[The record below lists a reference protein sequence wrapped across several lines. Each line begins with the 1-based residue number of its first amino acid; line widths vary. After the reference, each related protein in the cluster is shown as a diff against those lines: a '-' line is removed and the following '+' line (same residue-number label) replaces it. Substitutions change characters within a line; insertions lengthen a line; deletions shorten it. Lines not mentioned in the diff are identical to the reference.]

1 MKDQAYHPEPF
12 ARRHSEGA
20 KRPENLAQG
29 KFHEGSG
36 DSSPLAQ
43 NDIWEA
49 SKEEGAFL
57 PQRAFAGLVPP
68 YSNLQQSKTVIL
80 PVPYDGTSE
89 WRGGSR
95 HGPQAIIDASQYL
108 ELYDLE
114 LDREI
119 YKVGICTLPQVE
131 PLMSSPQDMIERVY
145 QVIKGLIQKEKFVVM
160 LGGEHSL
167 SLGAVRAFKETLPRL
182 SVLQLDAH
190 ADLRDEYL
198 GTKYGQACVMRR
210 IFELCAIVQVGVRS
224 LSWEEKQFLTQNKLM
239 PFYMSGSASN
249 KASIDQIV
257 ASLSEDV
264 YVTIDVD
271 VLDPS
276 IMSAVGTPEPD
287 GMQWRQVL
295 DIIESVALHKHVV
308 GFDLVEFCPGEGP
321 SSCAFLLA
329 KLAYKLIGCAVPQEG
344 G

>member
-1 MKDQAYHPEPF
+1 MNDRDCHPEPH
-12 ARRHSEGA
+12 AGW
-20 KRPENLAQG
+20 
-29 KFHEGSG
+29 HEGT
-36 DSSPLAQ
+36 
-43 NDIWEA
+43 
-49 SKEEGAFL
+49 FL
-57 PQRAFAGLVPP
+57 PHEVFAGLEPP
-68 YSNLQQSKTVIL
+68 YSNLQQARTVVL
-80 PVPYDGTSE
+80 PVPYDSTSE
-89 WRGGSR
+89 WRSGSR

-119 YKVGICTLPQVE
+119 YKVGISTLPRVE
-131 PLMSSPQDMIERVY
+131 PLLSSPQDMIDRVY
-145 QVIKGLIQKEKFVVM
+145 KVVKGLIQKEKFVVL

-167 SLGAVRAFKETLPRL
+167 SLGAVRAFKEAFPRL

-210 IFELCAIVQVGVRS
+210 IFELCPISQVGMRS
-224 LSWEEKQFLTQNKLM
+224 LSWEEKQFLRQNKLK
-239 PFYMSGSASN
+239 PVYMSNLASSTV
-249 KASIDQIV
+249 SIGQVVD
-257 ASLSEDV
+257 SLSQDV

-276 IMSAVGTPEPD
+276 IMPAVGTPEPD
-287 GMQWRQVL
+287 GMSWRQIL
-295 DIIESVALHKHVV
+295 DVVESITRHKHVV
-308 GFDLVEFCPGEGP
+308 GFDLMEFCPAEGP

-344 G
+344 R

>member
-1 MKDQAYHPEPF
+1 MKNRDYPPEPSV
-12 ARRHSEGA
+12 RRPPEEA
-20 KRPENLAQG
+20 KRRKNLTQG
-29 KFHEGSG
+29 RLHERSG
-36 DSSPLAQ
+36 DSLPSDQ
-43 NDIWEA
+43 NDLWEP
-49 SKEEGAFL
+49 SKEGGTFL
-57 PQRAFAGLVPP
+57 SQRVFAGLELP
-68 YSNLQQSKTVIL
+68 YSNLQKAKTVIL
-80 PVPYDGTSE
+80 PVPYDSTSE

-114 LDREI
+114 LDRDI
-119 YKVGICTLPQVE
+119 YKVGICTLPQIE
-131 PLMSSPQDMIERVY
+131 PCMSSPQDMIERVY
-145 QVIKGLIQKEKFVVM
+145 QVVKGLIQKKKFVVM

-167 SLGAVRAFKETLPRL
+167 SLGAVRAYKENIPSL

-210 IFELCAIVQVGVRS
+210 VFELCPVAQVGVRS
-224 LSWEEKQFLTQNKLM
+224 LSWEEKQFLTHNKLM
-239 PFYMSGSASN
+239 PFFMSDLVSN
-249 KASIDQIV
+249 KISIDQIV
-257 ASLSEDV
+257 DSLSDDV

-276 IMSAVGTPEPD
+276 IMSAVGTPETD

-295 DIIESVALHKHVV
+295 DIIELVALHKHIV

-321 SSCAFLLA
+321 NSCAFLLA
-329 KLAYKLIGCAVPQEG
+329 KLAYKIIGCAVAQEKG
-344 G
+344 